1 MASNMTNSSID
12 WLKIVRLNSFRV
24 FLSVF
29 INSRLLDE
37 VAGGAGVTTSTPCGG
52 TVFKYFGSK
61 FGRRKS
67 KSFVNSLL
75 APSRLFPFPP
85 IPQRPAKGEPWP
97 RLSILSRCS
106 RNPFAAAATPP
117 GPARV
122 RAKGFFRP
130 FALWPEFWWGFPCW
144 TGFGRG
150 LRAALAFRRQKNGC
164 CGKICVN
171 FANPPAMPPPH
182 PAFIGYLF
190 ALKGFGCAFTLCL
203 ICLWNKIFQEQPAS
217 LRIQPPCLARI
228 YAYISPDIQSMH
240 VFFDSILFSVYDFAW
255 RLYALCCFTRVDR
268 SLRQFRVEY

>member
-85 IPQRPAKGEPWP
+85 IPQRPAKGEPWR

-150 LRAALAFRRQKNGC
+150 LRAALAFRRQKKWLLRQNLR
-164 CGKICVN
+164 K
-171 FANPPAMPPPH
+171 
-182 PAFIGYLF
+182 
-190 ALKGFGCAFTLCL
+190 LC
-203 ICLWNKIFQEQPAS
+203 KPSRHAATT
-217 LRIQPPCLARI
+217 PCLHRLLVCAER
-228 YAYISPDIQSMH
+228 
-240 VFFDSILFSVYDFAW
+240 VRLRVYFMSY
-255 RLYALCCFTRVDR
+255 LLMK
-268 SLRQFRVEY
+268 